1 MSTHGP
7 VEGEIRVL
15 MQAIGEAISES
26 LKPGYGF
33 TLLIFKTGEVK
44 DSRMNYMSSA
54 NREDM
59 LAAMKELVANF
70 EGRVQDAPQHK
81 Q

>member
-7 VEGEIRVL
+7 VEQEIREQ
-15 MQAIGEAISES
+15 MQAVGEAVSMF
-26 LKPGYGF
+26 LPDGYGF
-33 TLLIFKTGEVK
+33 TLLIFRTGDVE
-44 DSRMNYMSSA
+44 DGRMNYMSTA

-59 LAAMKELVANF
+59 LVALKELVANM
-70 EGRVQDAPQHK
+70 EGSGFDAPKAK